1 MAGAAGQPQGGSA
14 PLILEDFLMLRVSDV
29 EAGGAPANA
38 SLPLLPEGGALR
50 GNASDDAPLLPG
62 AQVLD
67 QELAAGAIA
76 PTDARAS
83 SSFDVKAL
91 SREFSRGSVG
101 GPGAQ
106 EAGGGFNWAALFSA
120 PQPEQGQEEGE
131 DSYVFTAERMVALSV
146 EEEFAEGL
154 VERSSFCD
162 QTVAD
167 LVRRNPRLQTLWSA
181 LVATGLNVTLSG
193 PGPATLLAPT
203 DAAFDA
209 LRAEVL
215 AGDADANRILGL
227 ELKRLLRY
235 HLVPSTAFALA
246 PSGEGGVRTEEVPSL
261 EGGPLEVLT
270 STGAAVVNGRAL
282 VEGID
287 LACNGRVAVVSAV
300 LAPPQPEGPAAAEE
314 PRDTYPSPEEPFG
327 QPGGSPASCAPGE
340 CCDVQP
346 PGGFT
351 CKEQRDWGKCLE
363 PWMAREG
370 WCRSACGF
378 CGTDGTLGDGS
389 GNNWDWGP
397 DSGSG
402 SGSGDGSDFTAAD
415 TYYSPSG
422 GQCASRG
429 LRYELY
435 TEILGNTVDSLTESA
450 KFRDLGPDAATTL
463 LGRTKV
469 QLKAGRRSKSKPR
482 GARKKKKGRKSRK
495 KRRGGG
501 GRRGRRGLASTDYE
515 DYSADYDYSSYDTP
529 TSLPTPAYPAEGQAD
544 GGGGPGVFR
553 RPAPGGFA
561 GAGNEWELLK
571 RYPAKQRNFGVR
583 LCGTFCPPETGEYTF
598 YQVVTDAGELYL
610 GGGSPGGSVGSA
622 PADLQRILS
631 YDVAEQ
637 GVNRRWN
644 SRKNGVSTTVF
655 LEAGQRYTLEGL
667 MKKGFERR
675 RRPRFRIGVKL
686 PSGQKQRPV
695 RADFFETC

>member
-1 MAGAAGQPQGGSA
+1 
-14 PLILEDFLMLRVSDV
+14 MLRVSDV
-29 EAGGAPANA
+29 EGGGAPANA
-38 SLPLLPEGGALR
+38 SL
-50 GNASDDAPLLPG
+50 LPG
-62 AQVLD
+62 AQLLD
-67 QELAAGAIA
+67 AELAAGAVA

-91 SREFSRGSVG
+91 AREFSRGSVG

-106 EAGGGFNWAALFSA
+106 EAGGGFDWAALFSA
-120 PQPEQGQEEGE
+120 PQPDQGQEE

-154 VERSSFCD
+154 VERSSFCE

-209 LRAEVL
+209 LRTEVL

-235 HLVPSTAFALA
+235 HLLPSTAFALA
-246 PSGEGGVRTEEVPSL
+246 PSGEGGVRTEDVSSL
-261 EGGPLEVLT
+261 EGPPLEVLT

-282 VEGID
+282 VEGVD

-314 PRDTYPSPEEPFG
+314 PRDTYPDTFPEEPFG
-327 QPGGSPASCAPGE
+327 QPGGSPAPCAPGE

-378 CGTDGTLGDGS
+378 CGSDGTLGGGS
-389 GNNWDWGP
+389 GDNWGWGADSGS

-402 SGSGDGSDFTAAD
+402 SGFSDGSDFTAAD

-482 GARKKKKGRKSRK
+482 GARKKKKSRKSRKSRK
-495 KRRGGG
+495 KRRGRG
-501 GRRGRRGLASTDYE
+501 GRRGLASMDYE
-515 DYSADYDYSSYDTP
+515 DYSGDYDYSSYDAP
-529 TSLPTPAYPAEGQAD
+529 TSLPTQASPEGRPD
-544 GGGGPGVFR
+544 GGGGPGAFR
-553 RPAPGGFA
+553 SPVPGGFA

-610 GGGSPGGSVGSA
+610 GGGPPGGSVGSA

-631 YDVAEQ
+631 YNVAEQ

-675 RRPRFRIGVKL
+675 RRPRFRIGVQL